1 MISASSYLPVYLLIV
16 LFLTM
21 MIVSSYT
28 KAVVLDA
35 QRTRVSRTGF
45 ALAFM
50 LLLVLFIG
58 YRPINGKVFQDTA
71 GYYDCYNAIVL
82 GYADY
87 FDNHNFIFDELFA
100 YMAKSGVPV
109 RLFFLLM
116 STLYFGG
123 IFFACKKLFPRDV
136 LLSFLV
142 YLAAFSTFS
151 YGVNGLK
158 AGVAASLFLIAV
170 AYKDKKVIS
179 LLFLVLSL
187 GFHHA
192 MVVPIVAYVC
202 AYFVQNRK
210 YYLYFWIFCLIMAA
224 LHITSFMSFLSGFTD
239 EEGAIYLQE
248 GENVS
253 GFRPDFILYSA
264 IPIFVGYYLVYKY
277 EIKSASYDFIWN
289 IYTLANS
296 VFLMTTY
303 GIYINRIAYLSWL
316 LYPIVLIYP
325 FLNCIWGEKQNKYLK
340 YAVWG
345 HLAFTI
351 FMVMIYYG

>member
-1 MISASSYLPVYLLIV
+1 MIPATLYLPVYLLIV
-16 LFLTM
+16 LLLTM
-21 MIVSSYT
+21 MTVSSYT

-45 ALAFM
+45 ALIFM
-50 LLLVLFIG
+50 LFLVLFIG

-71 GYYDCYNAIVL
+71 GYFENYNAIIHGFIDSV
-82 GYADY
+82 YA
-87 FDNHNFIFDELFA
+87 HNFIFDELFV

-109 RLFFLLM
+109 RLFFLMM
-116 STLYFGG
+116 SSLYFAG

-170 AYKDKKVIS
+170 AYKDNKKMS

-192 MVVPIVAYVC
+192 MVVPIVAYGC

-210 YYLYFWIFCLIMAA
+210 YYLYFWILCFIMAA
-224 LHITSFMSFLSGFTD
+224 LHITFFMGLLSGFAD
-239 EEGAIYLQE
+239 EDGVVYLQE

-264 IPIFVGYYLVYKY
+264 IPIFVGYYIVNRYG
-277 EIKSASYDFIWN
+277 IKSAFYDFIWN
-289 IYTLANS
+289 IYTLVNS
-296 VFLMTTY
+296 VFLLTTY
-303 GIYINRIAYLSWL
+303 GIYINRMAYLSWL

-325 FLNCIWGEKQNKYLK
+325 FLNCIWSEKQNKYLK

-345 HLAFTI
+345 HLGFTI